1 MVASISTDV
10 LAIIAL
16 CFTIYFAK
24 RNPVVNIYNNKIYI
38 SVSVITI
45 ILLILEIMT
54 VLMELSSSK
63 QLVMPQRIADIV
75 GFSLSPVVPFIF
87 LFFNNNRE
95 KGIIKNSILAVP
107 LFLNAF
113 MCILSYKTGWIFFIN
128 AQNQYLRGDL
138 FILPTIIS
146 GFYFGLIIIA
156 LLKNTAEY
164 EIDDKR
170 ILISILLL
178 PILGTILQ
186 ILFRD
191 LLLIWGSVSISLLL
205 YYIFLRE
212 LQFKQDVQTGIKN
225 RSAFEKEMEQYLK
238 SGKNAA
244 IVVLDINNLKRN
256 NDKYGHKAG
265 DETIFLAANIL
276 QESFMGIGTAFRIG
290 GDEFCVICEEIS
302 MELVDSALSKLE
314 HSLTRINEQ
323 RNFQIKLAYGYA
335 VYTKNESE
343 SIYSIFAQADKAMYE
358 HKAKLKGFYGRRDD
372 DSLINDY
379 HPSL

>member
-1 MVASISTDV
+1 MAASISTDV

-54 VLMELSSSK
+54 VLMELSSSN

-95 KGIIKNSILAVP
+95 KGIIKNSFLAVP
-107 LFLNAF
+107 ISLNAF

-128 AQNQYLRGDL
+128 AQNQYSRGDL

-156 LLKNTAEY
+156 LIKNTAEY

-170 ILISILLL
+170 ILMSILLL

-212 LQFKQDVQTGIKN
+212 LQFKHDVQTGIKN

-265 DETIFLAANIL
+265 DETIFHAANIL
-276 QESFMGIGTAFRIG
+276 QESFMGIGKAFRIG

-314 HSLTRINEQ
+314 HSLTKINEQ

-335 VYTKNESE
+335 FYTKNESE
-343 SIYSIFAQADKAMYE
+343 NIYSIFAQADKAMYE

-372 DSLINDY
+372 D
-379 HPSL
+379 